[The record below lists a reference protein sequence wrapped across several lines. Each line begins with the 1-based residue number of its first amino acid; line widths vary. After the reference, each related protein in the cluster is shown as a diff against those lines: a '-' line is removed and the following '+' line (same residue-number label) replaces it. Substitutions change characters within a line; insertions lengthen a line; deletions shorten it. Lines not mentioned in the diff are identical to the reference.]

1 MSILIETLG
10 WKHWQVWIIP
20 LDEDDHG
27 DDTIATRTVSAD
39 LILTEKE
46 LEFVTLLDVDDDF
59 DFFVTIMIMNGWK

>member
-1 MSILIETLG
+1 M
-10 WKHWQVWIIP
+10 
-20 LDEDDHG
+20 DEDDHG